1 MMRDKRTLDL
11 AHRYNL
17 SPARV
22 SQLRRE
28 FLLDWEIF
36 CGEREPD
43 RPWAPA

>member
-1 MMRDKRTLDL
+1 MQDERTLDL
-11 AHRYNL
+11 AERYGL
-17 SPARV
+17 SPARI

-28 FLLDWEIF
+28 FMDDWLLF